1 MPATHLRC
9 RNCGTDTAL
18 DPVGTCARCWGPLD
32 PVYDLDE
39 IRPLLTRERI
49 AEGPP
54 VHLALRRAPAR
65 QRSRGASPRPRSD
78 APRRR
83 VPARRGA
90 RRAGA
95 PAEAR
100 HREPHAL
107 VQGPRRRRRGR
118 EGPGGGPG
126 HARLLVDR
134 ESRRCRG
141 GASGGGRHGRRG
153 LLPARARARE
163 ALPRRRLRR
172 DALRGTGKLR
182 RLQPADG
189 RAVVRAALGRSS
201 TSACARTTQRA
212 RRPLRSRSR
221 SSSAGRRPTS
231 SCARWRPARCS
242 RRWRRGSRNSVS
254 SG

>member
-9 RNCGTDTAL
+9 RNCGTDAAL

-39 IRPLLTRERI
+39 LRPLLTRERI
-49 AEGPP
+49 AKGHPS
-54 VHLALRRAPAR
+54 HLALRRAPAR
-65 QRSRGASPRPRSD
+65 RAPDGAAPRPRSD
-78 APRRR
+78 AARRR
-83 VPARRGA
+83 APARGGA
-90 RRAGA
+90 RRPRA
-95 PAEAR
+95 PAQAR

-134 ESRRCRG
+134 EPRRRRRG
-141 GASGGGRHGRRG
+141 ARGGGRPRRRG

-163 ALPRRRLRR
+163 ALPGRRLRR

-182 RLQPADG
+182 RLQPAHG
-189 RAVVRAALGRSS
+189 RALVRAALGLRQRRP
-201 TSACARTTQRA
+201 ALVLRRGLEDRRVRDRGAARLDGA
-212 RRPLRSRSR
+212 RRRRLPGRVRLAALEGG
-221 SSSAGRRPTS
+221 AGV
-231 SCARWRPARCS
+231 
-242 RRWRRGSRNSVS
+242 RGVP
-254 SG
+254 